1 VQQNI
6 IDDVNDIIASDADAD
21 AIEREESDSLT
32 QDMADYFNPLLINI
46 CLTSALCN

>member
-32 QDMADYFNPLLINI
+32 QDMADYLQSIVD
-46 CLTSALCN
+46 